1 MKIKN
6 LTPFLSM
13 ALIAIL
19 CSSLKCSKDK
29 TNPPTTLPP
38 ITQEGKNTFGCKVN
52 GGIWVPY
59 YKCGGS
65 GNPCGEL
72 FVDVYPAIIQQKIP
86 IEINMSFTKKN
97 QDNSSTGFQ
106 INTKQN
112 FKLFTTGN
120 KIDSLNIEF
129 STSSFKFYRNS
140 NNNGSFQLTKLDT
153 LNNIISGLFET
164 TLYVSA
170 TDSVKI
176 TEGRF
181 DLKFQVCKCSN

>member
-6 LTPFLSM
+6 LNSGLLVLMIT
-13 ALIAIL
+13 IL
-19 CSSLKCSKDK
+19 CSALQCNKDK
-29 TNPPTTLPP
+29 NNPPTTLPP
-38 ITQEGKNTFGCKVN
+38 ITQEGKNTFGCKID
-52 GGIWVPY
+52 GEIWVPY
-59 YKCGGS
+59 YKCGGT
-65 GNPCGEL
+65 GNTCGEL
-72 FVDVYPAIIQQKIP
+72 FVDVYPAIIQQKIL

-129 STSSFKFYRNS
+129 STSGFKFYRNS
-140 NNNGSFQLTKLDT
+140 NNNGFFQITKLDT

-181 DLKFQVCKCSN
+181 DLRFAACKCSN